1 MKKILGIIILLISL
15 VRCTTA
21 SNGSLEN
28 NKPEVKVIEEN
39 STTATKGSIEKIKQ
53 EETAIY
59 ENGRYIFKNNN
70 FVFIAQL
77 TNDIDKITDY
87 WFSVPIRQEFP
98 DIQTI
103 KDFNKND
110 PLSVFIV
117 YSSNITDINLTYD
130 EWLTKPD
137 GSESSKG
144 IRSNIERGLY
154 NNNLVGAKVYRGKIS
169 EIEKGNIPRNT
180 LFRASQLHTTI
191 FDENSLFGKYQFN
204 VNIYNKGELITN
216 FSLEFNRIK

>member
-1 MKKILGIIILLISL
+1 MKRILGIIIILISL

-28 NKPEVKVIEEN
+28 NKPEVKATGEN
-39 STTATKGSIEKIKQ
+39 STISPKDLQ

-77 TNDIDKITDY
+77 TNDINKITDY
-87 WFSVPIRQEFP
+87 WYSVPFRQEFP

-103 KDFNKND
+103 KDFKKND

-130 EWLTKPD
+130 QWLTKPD
-137 GSESSKG
+137 GSESPKG

-154 NNNLVGAKVYRGKIS
+154 NNNLVGAKVYRDKIS

-180 LFRASQLHTTI
+180 LFRANQLHTTI
-191 FDENSLFGKYQFN
+191 FSENSLFGKYQFN
-204 VNIYNKGELITN
+204 VNIYNKDELITN